1 MTIREAVQKTGLSY
15 RRLAEMTGVSKSTLE
30 RLVNDGELPVRRRTQ
45 VMAALAA
52 VLAEHGLGSEPIEMP
67 GGEILG
73 QSKEA
78 EPMKLDP
85 AIIQHFRF
93 TADPFVNDVE
103 DDADVFRYKTYSKI
117 ERQIREAIDECA
129 MVAVVGPVGS
139 GKTTMMDGI
148 EADLAVRG
156 DVVCKPRIKDKEKLS
171 DSHLTRA
178 LLFAMTGETAKIPAN
193 AEDQGRLLSRTLL
206 ALRMGHEGGRRV
218 VLYIDDAHHC
228 NAPVLRALKAFH
240 EEKAGR
246 HRLLAIVLVG
256 TEELPKKLYR
266 TPEIGHRTRMIE
278 IPPVFVREYLDF
290 KLKRVGSSIE
300 QVFETAAA
308 EALFA
313 RFRRKPG
320 VPALGYPLEV
330 NNVCSQVLMKMWA
343 TLDVQPGMRVPA
355 RVVDLAGGSA
365 QRAA

>member
-1 MTIREAVQKTGLSY
+1 MTIREAVRVTGLSY
-15 RRLAEMTGVSKSTLE
+15 RRLAELAGVSKSALE
-30 RLVNDGELPVRRRTQ
+30 RLVNGGVLPVRRRAQ
-45 VMAALAA
+45 VMEALAA
-52 VLAEHGLGSEPIEMP
+52 VLAEHGLGMEQIEMP
-67 GGEILG
+67 GAETLG
-73 QSKEA
+73 QTKEA

-103 DDADVFRYKTYSKI
+103 DDADVFRWKTYGKI
-117 ERQIREAIDECA
+117 ERQLREAIDECA

-148 EADLAVRG
+148 EADLVARG
-156 DVVCKPRIKDKEKLS
+156 DVICKPRIKDKEKLS
-171 DSHLTRA
+171 DGHLTRA
-178 LLFAMTGETAKIPAN
+178 LLFAMTGEMAKIPAN

-266 TPEIGHRTRMIE
+266 TPEIGHRTRMVE

-290 KLKRVGSSIE
+290 KLKRVGSSVE
-300 QVFETAAA
+300 QVFEPAAA

-320 VPALGYPLEV
+320 APALGYPLEI
-330 NNVCSQVLMKMWA
+330 NNVCSQVLAKMWA
-343 TLDVQPGMRVPA
+343 TLDVQQGMKVPA
-355 RVVDLAGGSA
+355 RVVDLFGGGT